1 MLATVLDQC
10 GNCQVIIVEREILDD
25 VDLSTAYLIEF
36 TKNRSIGRYGF
47 LLDQLIL

>member
-1 MLATVLDQC
+1 MLATMLDQC
-10 GNCQVIIVEREILDD
+10 GNFQVIIVEREILDD
-25 VDLSTAYLIEF
+25 VDLSTANLIKF

>member
-1 MLATVLDQC
+1 MLAIMLDQC
-10 GNCQVIIVEREILDD
+10 RNCQVIIVEREILDD
-25 VDLSTAYLIEF
+25 VDLSTANLIEF

>member
-1 MLATVLDQC
+1 MLATMLDQC

-25 VDLSTAYLIEF
+25 FDLSTANLIEF